1 MTKNTKIT
9 LSIVGVIVFLVI
21 AIGGWFIMTQNSL
34 RVQQQNVD
42 QQLSNVE
49 VQLQRRADLTPQ
61 LVGAVKG
68 NMKNEQKI
76 FGKIADARKQYDNAS
91 TPADK
96 VKQAD
101 NLNKQTQV
109 LINAVHENY
118 PELASSSNVNDLMT
132 QIEGSENRISQTR
145 RDYNDAVQVYNRK
158 VVSFPSSIVA
168 NNAGMKTKPFFQS
181 APTASQAPKVDLD
194 N

>member
-1 MTKNTKIT
+1 MTKKTRNI
-9 LSIVGVIVFLVI
+9 SIIAGIVVFLIV
-21 AIGGWFIMTQNSL
+21 AIGGWYIATQNKLNVAS
-34 RVQQQNVD
+34 QDVD
-42 QQLSNVE
+42 QQWSNVD

-76 FGKIADARKQYDNAS
+76 FGDIATARKQYDSAS
-91 TPADK
+91 TPSDK
-96 VKQAD
+96 VKASD
-101 NLNKQTQV
+101 NLGKQTQV

-118 PELASSSNVNDLMT
+118 PQLASSANVSTLMT

-145 RDYNDAVQVYNRK
+145 RDYNAEVQSYNKK
-158 VVSFPSSIVA
+158 VISFPSSIVA
-168 NNAGMKTKPFFQS
+168 NNLNLKTKPFFQ
-181 APTASQAPKVDLD
+181 ADANAAKAPKVDL

>member
-9 LSIVGVIVFLVI
+9 LSIVGVIAFLVI
-21 AIGGWFIMTQNSL
+21 AIGGWYIMAQNSL
-34 RVQQQNVD
+34 RVSQQNVD
-42 QQLSNVE
+42 QQWSNVE

-76 FGKIADARKQYDNAS
+76 FGQIADARKQYDNAS
-91 TPADK
+91 TPTDK

-101 NLNKQTQV
+101 NLNKQTQI

-118 PELASSSNVNDLMT
+118 PQLASSANVNDLMT

-145 RDYNDAVQVYNRK
+145 RDYNDSVQAYNRK

-181 APTASQAPKVDLD
+181 APTASQAPKVDLE

>member
-42 QQLSNVE
+42 QQWSNVE

-118 PELASSSNVNDLMT
+118 P
-132 QIEGSENRISQTR
+132 
-145 RDYNDAVQVYNRK
+145 
-158 VVSFPSSIVA
+158 
-168 NNAGMKTKPFFQS
+168 
-181 APTASQAPKVDLD
+181 
-194 N
+194 